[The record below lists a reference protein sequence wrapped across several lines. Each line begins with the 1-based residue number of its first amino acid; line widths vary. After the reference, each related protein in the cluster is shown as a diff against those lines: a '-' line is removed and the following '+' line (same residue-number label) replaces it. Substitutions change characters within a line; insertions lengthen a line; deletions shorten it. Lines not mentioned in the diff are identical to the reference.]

1 MAERRPL
8 VLVNERIRELA
19 DGDTL
24 GPVNPSRDLTYTDG
38 LVTEIHI
45 YSDVGKTILAEHR
58 VLTYV
63 DGKVSTIEFYDSF
76 SALFKTRTLTY
87 TDGLVTS
94 VVDT

>member
-8 VLVNERIRELA
+8 VLVNERVRDLA

-24 GPVNPSRDLTYTDG
+24 GPVNPAKAFTYTDG
-38 LVTEIHI
+38 LITEIHI
-45 YSDVGKTILAEHR
+45 YSDVGMTVLVEHR

-63 DGKVSTIEFYDSF
+63 DGLVTMIEYYDSF
-76 SALFKTRTLTY
+76 SALFKTRTITY

-94 VVDT
+94 VVDS